1 METKNNVKTF
11 SKTFTGQYTPR
22 GYFSSI
28 EVEIEVDFIGIE
40 NQAELD
46 QIIDDGE
53 CYDYKVTSI
62 IGKDD
67 DSEWVQLKDEVLY
80 DFQACK
86 IDTIISDKLY
96 YEEQAR
102 KNG

>member
-1 METKNNVKTF
+1 METKNNVKTL
-11 SKTFTGQYTPR
+11 SKTFNGEYKPR

-40 NQAELD
+40 TQAELD
-46 QIIDDGE
+46 QMTDDGE
-53 CYDYKVTSI
+53 CCDYKVTSI

-67 DSEWVQLKDEVLY
+67 DSEWVQFVDEMLY
-80 DFQACK
+80 EIQLCK
-86 IDTIISDKLY
+86 IDTIIQNKIYKD
-96 YEEQAR
+96 EQAR